1 MERGGKTT
9 NLLEK
14 PFHPEEELEDL
25 IFKMEGILGELFII
39 ARQAHSQTKRDIPD
53 LVAVDREN
61 SVVIIEVKDEEAT
74 DSVVPEVLRYAIW
87 AETNPDSIKNLW
99 VEKKDK
105 PEDLIPDWDS
115 MDVRIIIVAP
125 SFKETVLRLINKIN
139 YATELVE
146 IKRFIAG
153 ENTFVFLNRISTE
166 TQSYHVTRG
175 RGEYDEAYYNENYN
189 NESVK
194 IFFRT
199 IDEVKK
205 IVQEQGWKLEGK
217 MNQGYYTFK
226 YGFFSVFAVNFLT
239 SKTVC
244 LAFKVPQS
252 TIEKSQVAVPLFR
265 YQEEWKQALYKVD
278 GLDFEVRKLM
288 LVFEAAYE
296 NIVGG

>member
-1 MERGGKTT
+1 M
-9 NLLEK
+9 LL
-14 PFHPEEELEDL
+14 
-25 IFKMEGILGELFII
+25 
-39 ARQAHSQTKRDIPD
+39 T
-53 LVAVDREN
+53 
-61 SVVIIEVKDEEAT
+61 
-74 DSVVPEVLRYAIW
+74 
-87 AETNPDSIKNLW
+87 
-99 VEKKDK
+99 
-105 PEDLIPDWDS
+105 
-115 MDVRIIIVAP
+115 
-125 SFKETVLRLINKIN
+125 
-139 YATELVE
+139 
-146 IKRFIAG
+146 
-153 ENTFVFLNRISTE
+153 
-166 TQSYHVTRG
+166 G